1 MRLTELGDIAG
12 GLAYRAVSMGI
23 RRLEKRLSVDR
34 DLQRKVKAVRAILK
48 I

>member
-1 MRLTELGDIAG
+1 MQLGELGDIAG
-12 GLAYRAVSMGI
+12 DVAYPAVSMAI